1 MAKKKKKKVTI
12 KKKTKKKTTRNKA
25 IAGEVGRWNGHHFA
39 VSPKLIRGFTGL
51 TIKGASEVEEKKK
64 KKQVRVKRKNGKP
77 TEVSFTIHLNAYVG
91 VNVRKEALKF
101 VNEARK
107 GKKDYFYINNKKLVS
122 CKLMLIEASVK
133 EVEITPGGKW
143 IKAEVQVSMKQYGKT
158 GKTVSGS
165 NKTKGKNKSGS
176 KNSGSNKASVRTS
189 SPTTTS
195 TSTSTSGGTKNEN
208 RLISFRKVSDK
219 SPSEKEVKAGT
230 SAASRIMGNA
240 KKNSAAKKNSG
251 YVVQQ
256 ERTKDRI

>member
-12 KKKTKKKTTRNKA
+12 KKKNKKKTTTSKP

-51 TIKGASEVEEKKK
+51 TIKGASDVEEKKK

-91 VNVRKEALKF
+91 VDVRKEALKF
-101 VNEARK
+101 VDEARK

-143 IKAEVQVSMKQYGKT
+143 IKAEVQASMKQYGKT

-165 NKTKGKNKSGS
+165 NKTKSKNKSG
-176 KNSGSNKASVRTS
+176 KTNSGSNKASVRTS

-195 TSTSTSGGTKNEN
+195 TSTSGGSKNEN

-219 SPSEKEVKAGT
+219 SPSTKEVKAGT

-240 KKNSAAKKNSG
+240 KKDSAAKKNSG

-256 ERTKDRI
+256 ERVKGRI